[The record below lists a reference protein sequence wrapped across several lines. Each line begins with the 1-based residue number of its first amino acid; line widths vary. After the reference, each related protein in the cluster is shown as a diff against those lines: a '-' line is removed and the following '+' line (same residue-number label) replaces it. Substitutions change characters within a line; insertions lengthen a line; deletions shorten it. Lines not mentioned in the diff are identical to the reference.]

1 MKFERQI
8 FISYAHLDN
17 QPLSAD
23 QSGWVSLFHG
33 TLQTLLSQ
41 RMGAAVDIWRDDKLR
56 GNDVFSDEILGQLA
70 HTALFVSVLTPRYL
84 KSEWCAREIRA
95 FCERAEAEQALVVE
109 NKARVVK
116 VLKLPIDAGREGEG
130 ALPATV
136 GQLLGYEFYEFDE
149 DRTPRELD
157 PAYGDKPRQAFLRK
171 TNKLAWD
178 LAAQLDKL
186 NALAATER
194 QARAAGDAPA
204 GVVAGAVAAAAAKP
218 AVFLAECSRDR
229 REARE
234 RIEAELACC
243 GYSVLPDQRL
253 PDDED
258 DHVAAVN
265 ELLAR
270 CVLSVH
276 LVGSGY
282 GRVPDGPRNQSVV
295 VLQNELAAARS
306 RADGLKRVL
315 WLPAGQQGE
324 NPAQQGFIDALQNDA
339 APQFG
344 ADLVSGD
351 IEILKAAIHAALKKP
366 EPPAPAAPPA
376 ADASARVLLLCDA
389 RDRKETLPLI
399 RQLRGH
405 GLEVRLPVFTGDAGE
420 VREANRQL
428 VLESDA
434 VLLFYGAGDEAW
446 KYHQQA
452 ELRKLQGSPRERPLR
467 ASLVLLAPPLTDD
480 KELLQALAEPDVL
493 DGLAGVGTSPLAPL
507 LNALVAPAGGV
518 AR

>member
-33 TLQTLLSQ
+33 TLQTLISQ
-41 RMGAAVDIWRDDKLR
+41 RLGAAVDIWRDDKLR

-70 HTALFVSVLTPRYL
+70 GTALFVSVLTPRYL

-95 FCERAEAEQALVVE
+95 FCERAEAAQALVVE

-116 VLKLPIDAGREGEG
+116 VLKLPLDRDRDGEA
-130 ALPATV
+130 ALPAAV

-171 TNKLAWD
+171 ANKLAWD
-178 LAAQLDKL
+178 LAAQLETL
-186 NALAATER
+186 SALAA
-194 QARAAGDAPA
+194 AAGPAAGAGAAPA
-204 GVVAGAVAAAAAKP
+204 AVSASARP

-243 GYSVLPDQRL
+243 GYTVLPDQRL

-258 DHVAAVN
+258 EHIAAVN
-265 ELLAR
+265 ALLAR

-276 LVGSGY
+276 LFGSGY

-306 RADGLKRVL
+306 RAEGLKRVL

-351 IEILKAAIHAALKKP
+351 IETLKAAIHAALKKP
-366 EPPAPAAPPA
+366 EPPPAPPA
-376 ADASARVLLLCDA
+376 VAGAAARVLLLCDA
-389 RDRKETLPLI
+389 RDRKDTLPLI

-480 KELLQALAEPDVL
+480 KELLQALAEPEVL
-493 DGLAGVGTSPLAPL
+493 DCLAGLGDGSLAPL
-507 LNALVAPAGGV
+507 LSALAAPANGA

>member
-1 MKFERQI
+1 MKFAHQI

-33 TLQTLLSQ
+33 TLQTLISQ
-41 RMGAAVDIWRDDKLR
+41 RLGAAVDIWRDDKLR
-56 GNDVFSDEILGQLA
+56 GNDVFSDEILDQLA
-70 HTALFVSVLTPRYL
+70 GTALFVSVLTPRYL

-95 FCERAEAEQALVVE
+95 FCERAEAAQALVVQ

-116 VLKLPIDAGREGEG
+116 VLKLPLDRDRDVEAS
-130 ALPATV
+130 LPAAV
-136 GQLLGYEFYEFDE
+136 SQSLGYEFYEFDE

-171 TNKLAWD
+171 ANKLAWD
-178 LAAQLDKL
+178 LAAQLETL
-186 NALAATER
+186 SALAA
-194 QARAAGDAPA
+194 AAGPAAGAGVAPA
-204 GVVAGAVAAAAAKP
+204 AVSAGARP

-243 GYSVLPDQRL
+243 GYTVLPEQRL

-258 DHVAAVN
+258 EHVAAVD

-306 RADGLKRVL
+306 RSHGLKRVL

-324 NPAQQGFIDALQNDA
+324 NAAQQGFIDALQNDA
-339 APQFG
+339 ASQFG

-351 IEILKAAIHAALKKP
+351 IETLKAAIHAALKKP
-366 EPPAPAAPPA
+366 EPPPAPPA
-376 ADASARVLLLCDA
+376 AAGAAARVLLLCDA
-389 RDRKETLPLI
+389 RDRKDTLPLI
-399 RQLRGH
+399 RQLRAH

-434 VLLFYGAGDEAW
+434 VLLYYGAGDEAW

-467 ASLVLLAPPLTDD
+467 ASQVLLAPPLTDD
-480 KELLQALAEPDVL
+480 KELLQALAEPEVL
-493 DGLAGVGTSPLAPL
+493 DGLAGLGDGTLAPL
-507 LNALVAPAGGV
+507 LSALATPPIGV
-518 AR
+518 VQ

>member
-1 MKFERQI
+1 MKFQRQI

-33 TLQTLLSQ
+33 TLQTLIGQ
-41 RMGAAVDIWRDDKLR
+41 RLGVAVDIWRDDKLR

-70 HTALFVSVLTPRYL
+70 GTALFVSVLTPRYL

-95 FCERAEAEQALVVE
+95 FCERAEAAQALVVQ

-116 VLKLPIDAGREGEG
+116 VLKLPLDRERDVEA
-130 ALPATV
+130 ALPAAV
-136 GQLLGYEFYEFDE
+136 GQSLGYEFYEFDE

-178 LAAQLDKL
+178 LAAQLE
-186 NALAATER
+186 ALSAMPDPAA
-194 QARAAGDAPA
+194 APGSGPAAP
-204 GVVAGAVAAAAAKP
+204 AAAAVADRP

-243 GYSVLPDQRL
+243 GYTVLPDRRL

-258 DHVAAVN
+258 EHVAAVE

-276 LVGSGY
+276 LIGSGY
-282 GRVPDGPRNQSVV
+282 GRVPDGPRNRSAV
-295 VLQNELAAARS
+295 VLQNELAVARS
-306 RADGLKRVL
+306 HSHGLKRVL

-324 NPAQQGFIDALQNDA
+324 NPAQQGFIAALQNDA
-339 APQFG
+339 EAQFG

-351 IEILKAAIHAALKKP
+351 IETLKAAIHAALKKP
-366 EPPAPAAPPA
+366 EPPPAPPA
-376 ADASARVLLLCDA
+376 APGAAARVLLLCDA
-389 RDRKETLPLI
+389 RDRKDSLPLI

-405 GLEVRLPVFTGDAGE
+405 GLEVRLPVFTGDAAE

-434 VLLFYGAGDEAW
+434 VLLYYGAGDEAW

-452 ELRKLQGSPRERPLR
+452 ELRKLQGSARERPLR
-467 ASLVLLAPPLTDD
+467 ANLVLLAPPLTDD

-493 DGLAGVGTSPLAPL
+493 DGLAGVGEGSLAPL
-507 LNALVAPAGGV
+507 LAALSIPPNAAAG
-518 AR
+518 RSPP

>member
-1 MKFERQI
+1 
-8 FISYAHLDN
+8 
-17 QPLSAD
+17 
-23 QSGWVSLFHG
+23 
-33 TLQTLLSQ
+33 
-41 RMGAAVDIWRDDKLR
+41 
-56 GNDVFSDEILGQLA
+56 
-70 HTALFVSVLTPRYL
+70 
-84 KSEWCAREIRA
+84 
-95 FCERAEAEQALVVE
+95 
-109 NKARVVK
+109 
-116 VLKLPIDAGREGEG
+116 
-130 ALPATV
+130 
-136 GQLLGYEFYEFDE
+136 
-149 DRTPRELD
+149 
-157 PAYGDKPRQAFLRK
+157 
-171 TNKLAWD
+171 
-178 LAAQLDKL
+178 
-186 NALAATER
+186 
-194 QARAAGDAPA
+194 
-204 GVVAGAVAAAAAKP
+204 
-218 AVFLAECSRDR
+218 
-229 REARE
+229 
-234 RIEAELACC
+234 
-243 GYSVLPDQRL
+243 
-253 PDDED
+253 
-258 DHVAAVN
+258 
-265 ELLAR
+265 
-270 CVLSVH
+270 
-276 LVGSGY
+276 
-282 GRVPDGPRNQSVV
+282 VPDGPRNQSVV

>member
-33 TLQTLLSQ
+33 TLQTLISQ
-41 RMGAAVDIWRDDKLR
+41 RLGAAVDIWRDDKLR

-70 HTALFVSVLTPRYL
+70 GTALFVSVLTPRYL

-95 FCERAEAEQALVVE
+95 FCERAEAAQALVVE

-116 VLKLPIDAGREGEG
+116 VLKLPLDRDRDGEA
-130 ALPATV
+130 ALPAAV

-171 TNKLAWD
+171 ANKLAWD
-178 LAAQLDKL
+178 LAAQLETL
-186 NALAATER
+186 SALAA
-194 QARAAGDAPA
+194 AAGPAAGAGAAPA
-204 GVVAGAVAAAAAKP
+204 AVSASARP

-243 GYSVLPDQRL
+243 GYTVLPDQRL

-258 DHVAAVN
+258 EHIAAVN
-265 ELLAR
+265 ALLAR

-282 GRVPDGPRNQSVV
+282 GRVPDGSRNQSVV

-306 RADGLKRVL
+306 RAEGLKRVL

-351 IEILKAAIHAALKKP
+351 IETLKAAIHAALKKP
-366 EPPAPAAPPA
+366 EPPPAPPA
-376 ADASARVLLLCDA
+376 VAGAAARVLLLCDA
-389 RDRKETLPLI
+389 RDRKDTLPLI

-480 KELLQALAEPDVL
+480 KELLQALAEPEVLDVL
-493 DGLAGVGTSPLAPL
+493 AGLGDGSLAPL
-507 LNALVAPAGGV
+507 LSALAAPANGA